1 MTLTPKLKL
10 RPAIVAF
17 MLVAC
22 TTYGGAAR
30 AASSSDTHVASA
42 QTGSGN
48 MQMQVFLQRRFRL
61 PSASDSLRALTDA
74 TAVWKNLNHAGSFR
88 VINLG

>member
-1 MTLTPKLKL
+1 MTLTSKLKL

-17 MLVAC
+17 MLMAC
-22 TTYGGAAR
+22 TTYGGAR
-30 AASSSDTHVASA
+30 AASPSDTHPASA

-61 PSASDSLRALTDA
+61 PSASD
-74 TAVWKNLNHAGSFR
+74 VE
-88 VINLG
+88 V

>member
-1 MTLTPKLKL
+1 MTLTLKLKL

-17 MLVAC
+17 MLMAC

-30 AASSSDTHVASA
+30 AASPSDTHPESA

-61 PSASDSLRALTDA
+61 PSASDVEVGPPRPAPIPGMTIASRKDA
-74 TAVWKNLNHAGSFR
+74 
-88 VINLG
+88 